1 MKTVSQLPEDYREVY
16 SVNLETNKKSSLYV
30 NLLAIAITVSMAVI
44 MSLVIPISSLFE
56 NHTDAAGLIIRFL
69 VLIAMI
75 LAHIV
80 LHELTHGV
88 VMKLCGCE
96 KVTYGFSGM
105 YAYASASAF
114 FTKTQYLC
122 IALAPVFFWGIVL
135 TVLGLLVPTSWFW
148 IIYTVQIANIAG
160 AAGDY
165 YVVFHFF
172 FLPEDLLV
180 YDTGTSMSVYAPQ
193 AKKQEE

>member
-1 MKTVSQLPEDYREVY
+1 MKTVSQLPENYREVY
-16 SVNLETNKKSSLYV
+16 SVNLETNKKSALYV
-30 NLLAIAITVSMAVI
+30 NLLAIAITVAMTI
-44 MSLVIPISSLFE
+44 TMSLVIPISSLFE
-56 NHTDAAGLIIRFL
+56 GHTTAAGLIVRFL
-69 VLIAMI
+69 VLIGMI

-88 VMKLCGCE
+88 AMKICGCE

-122 IALAPVFFWGIVL
+122 IALAPVFFWGLVL
-135 TVLGLLVPTSWFW
+135 TILGLLVPTSWFW

-165 YVVFHFF
+165 YIVFHFF
-172 FLPEDLLV
+172 FLPEDILV
-180 YDTGTSMSVYAPQ
+180 YDTGTSMSVYSPRS
-193 AKKQEE
+193 KKQSE

>member
-1 MKTVSQLPEDYREVY
+1 MKTTTQLPEDYREVY

-30 NLLAIAITVSMAVI
+30 NLLAIAITVTMALI
-44 MSLVIPISSLFE
+44 MNLVIPVSSLFE
-56 NHTDAAGLIIRFL
+56 DHIGAVGLIVRIF

-88 VMKLCGCE
+88 AMKICGCE

-105 YAYASASAF
+105 YAYASASEF

-122 IALAPVFFWGIVL
+122 IALAPVFFWGLVL
-135 TVLGLLVPTSWFW
+135 TIVGLMVPASWFW

-172 FLPEDLLV
+172 FLPDNVLV
-180 YDTGTSMSVYAPQ
+180 YDTGTSMAVYAPR
-193 AKKQEE
+193 AKKQAE

>member
-1 MKTVSQLPEDYREVY
+1 MKTISHLPEDYREVY

-30 NLLAIAITVSMAVI
+30 NLLAIAITVFMAFV
-44 MSLVIPISSLFE
+44 MNFVIPISSLFE
-56 NHTDAAGLIIRFL
+56 DHITAAGLILRLL
-69 VLIAMI
+69 VLIVMI

-80 LHELTHGV
+80 LHELTHGI

-105 YAYASASAF
+105 YAYASASEF

-122 IALAPVFFWGIVL
+122 IALAPVFIWGLALSI
-135 TVLGLLVPTSWFW
+135 LGLWVPVSWFW

-172 FLPEDLLV
+172 FLPENVLV
-180 YDTGTSMSVYAPQ
+180 YDTGPSMSVYAPQ
-193 AKKQEE
+193 TKNQAE